1 MTALARN
8 TDPATS
14 HTAASMAKRL
24 IKHHHELI
32 VGVLCRYGP
41 GGVDHIADLA
51 YGLFIGDYATNEIT
65 GHQVGKRM
73 NELLKAGRVELTGRT
88 VTSFSGRPQREWRVV
103 KAKNPLSAN

>member
-24 IKHHHELI
+24 IKHHHEQI
-32 VGVLCRYGP
+32 VGALSVGGP
-41 GGVDHIADLA
+41 MGCDLIAWFWGGAS
-51 YGLFIGDYATNEIT
+51 

-88 VTSFSGRPQREWRVV
+88 VTSFSGRPQREWRAV
-103 KAKNPLSAN
+103 KAKNPASVN

>member
-1 MTALARN
+1 MTALAGN
-8 TDPATS
+8 TDPSTS

-32 VGVLCRYGP
+32 VDALMHYGP
-41 GGVDHIADLA
+41 QGCDSIANTEDFLS
-51 YGLFIGDYATNEIT
+51 

-88 VTSFSGRPQREWRVV
+88 VTSFSGRPQREWRAV
-103 KAKNPLSAN
+103 KAKNPASVN

>member
-24 IKHHHELI
+24 IKHHHEQI
-32 VGVLCRYGP
+32 VGALDSNGAMGCDAIAWAW
-41 GGVDHIADLA
+41 GGAS
-51 YGLFIGDYATNEIT
+51 

-88 VTSFSGRPQREWRVV
+88 VTSFSGRPQREWRIA
-103 KAKNPLSAN
+103 KAKNPNSAN

>member
-24 IKHHHELI
+24 IKHHHEQI
-32 VGVLCRYGP
+32 VETLSIYGP
-41 GGVDHIADLA
+41 LGCDAIANVK
-51 YGLFIGDYATNEIT
+51 LFAS

-73 NELLKAGRVELTGRT
+73 NELEKAGRVELTGRT
-88 VTSFSGRPQREWRVV
+88 VTSFSGRPQREWQAV
-103 KAKNPLSAN
+103 KAKTATQ

>member
-8 TDPATS
+8 TDPLTS
-14 HTAASMAKRL
+14 HTAASMAKKL

-32 VGVLCRYGP
+32 VEVLSIYGP
-41 GGVDHIADLA
+41 LGCDSIANET
-51 YGLFIGDYATNEIT
+51 LFVS

-88 VTSFSGRPQREWRVV
+88 VTSFSGRPQREWRAV
-103 KAKNPLSAN
+103 KAKNPNSVN

>member
-8 TDPATS
+8 SDPSTS

-24 IKHHHELI
+24 IKHHHERILLALDWL
-32 VGVLCRYGP
+32 GYG
-41 GGVDHIADLA
+41 GCDA
-51 YGLFIGDYATNEIT
+51 IGYWCGNRMS

-88 VTSFSGRPQREWRVV
+88 VTSFSGRPQREWRAV
-103 KAKNPLSAN
+103 KAKNPNSVN

>member
-32 VGVLCRYGP
+32 VEVLVLYGP
-41 GGVDHIADLA
+41 MGCDEIANADVWLS
-51 YGLFIGDYATNEIT
+51 

-88 VTSFSGRPQREWRVV
+88 VTSFSGRPQREWRAV
-103 KAKNPLSAN
+103 KAKNPASVN